1 MPFVKRK
8 KRPEISSPTNFEHRV
23 HSGFDH
29 NTGVFVGLPTQ
40 WNSII
45 NETEQQKMLH
55 QQLINN
61 TRLASTRPKPIV
73 DPSRITPSELNCF
86 KTIVR
91 GGSGINSNEI
101 INSTSF
107 STSNPNTS
115 TDGNGLDD
123 IVKKLDA
130 NTNHS
135 ESSWQSPSNSSMSK
149 QSLVLSPGPNNQM
162 RMINNHLINEQ
173 QKISSKYSNNNGY
186 PVGYPNEQ
194 YYPKIQSKN
203 QGATQT
209 SQPSN
214 QNHLNSILPLVESA
228 LTISDLNKPS
238 NGLQFQVFLYLIYA
252 FLVK

>member
-23 HSGFDH
+23 HSGYDH

-91 GGSGINSNEI
+91 GGSGINSND

-107 STSNPNTS
+107 SASNPNTS
-115 TDGNGLDD
+115 TDGNGLED

-135 ESSWQSPSNSSMSK
+135 DSSWQSPSNSSMSK
-149 QSLVLSPGPNNQM
+149 QSQALSPRPMNQM

-173 QKISSKYSNNNGY
+173 KISSKYLNNNGY
-186 PVGYPNEQ
+186 PVGYPPNEQ

-203 QGATQT
+203 QGTIQQTQ
-209 SQPSN
+209 SSN

-238 NGLQFQVFLYLIYA
+238 NGFQV
-252 FLVK
+252 

>member
-23 HSGFDH
+23 HSGYDH

-91 GGSGINSNEI
+91 GGSGINSND
-101 INSTSF
+101 INNSIPF
-107 STSNPNTS
+107 SASNSNTS
-115 TDGNGLDD
+115 TDVNALDD

-135 ESSWQSPSNSSMSK
+135 DSSWQSPSNSNMPK
-149 QSLVLSPGPNNQM
+149 QSLPLSPGPINQM
-162 RMINNHLINEQ
+162 RIINSHQINEQ
-173 QKISSKYSNNNGY
+173 KMSSKYLNNNGY
-186 PVGYPNEQ
+186 FGFPNEQ

-203 QGATQT
+203 QAMQ
-209 SQPSN
+209 QSN

-238 NGLQFQVFLYLIYA
+238 NGFQVVLYLVYIQ
-252 FLVK
+252 V